1 LGVSPLCVD
10 ATDKLDPFKRVTPTN
25 RELKAQGVGNII
37 SGMIGGLPLTQV
49 IVRSSANIQSGG
61 RTKMS
66 AIIHGVL
73 LFVMALLLPTLLNMI
88 PLATLAAILLVV
100 GYKLA
105 KPVLFRE
112 MYKRGW
118 GQFVPFVAT
127 IVGIL
132 LTDLLMGIGIGLVVG
147 IFFIL
152 IQNMKNP
159 YYFHEKVTGDNQE
172 KIEITLAENVTFL
185 NKASML
191 KKLNAIEHN
200 KHVLIDASKSVYID
214 VDVIEIIQDFQEKA
228 NINQMDVTV
237 VGLSS

>member
-1 LGVSPLCVD
+1 
-10 ATDKLDPFKRVTPTN
+10 
-25 RELKAQGVGNII
+25 
-37 SGMIGGLPLTQV
+37 
-49 IVRSSANIQSGG
+49 
-61 RTKMS
+61 MS